1 MARNYRELH
10 EKVVARPGAPERLA
24 ALREAT
30 VGEVGLHELRR
41 ALNRSQA
48 ELAVSLGNSQPAV
61 SQLERGEDIRL
72 SSLRRYL
79 EGLGARL
86 RIVALFDDGEVET
99 AIPLRIGSGRA
110 LVVAEDEPD
119 YLVEE
124 AARSGDEVAGEEG
137 D

>member
-10 EKVVARPGAPERLA
+10 EKVVARPGAPGRLA

-30 VGEVGLHELRR
+30 VAEIGLHELRR
-41 ALNRSQA
+41 ALNRSQVD
-48 ELAVSLGNSQPAV
+48 LAASLGSSQPAV
-61 SQLERGEDIRL
+61 SQFERGEDVRL

-86 RIVALFDDGEVET
+86 QVVALFDDGEVET
-99 AIPLRIGSGRA
+99 AIPLRIGSGNS

-119 YLVEE
+119 YD
-124 AARSGDEVAGEEG
+124 A
-137 D
+137 

>member
-1 MARNYRELH
+1 MAKNYRELH
-10 EKVVARPGAPERLA
+10 EKVVARPGASERLA

-30 VGEVGLHELRR
+30 VAEIGLHELRR

-86 RIVALFDDGEVET
+86 RIVALFDDGETET
-99 AIPLRIGSGRA
+99 AVPLRIGGGN
-110 LVVAEDEPD
+110 LVVAEEEPD
-119 YLVEE
+119 YVVEDT
-124 AARSGDEVAGEEG
+124 ARSGDEVAGEEG

>member
-1 MARNYRELH
+1 MAKNYRELH

-30 VGEVGLHELRR
+30 VAEIGLHELRR
-41 ALNRSQA
+41 ALNRSQVD
-48 ELAVSLGNSQPAV
+48 LAASLGSSQPAI

-86 RIVALFDDGEVET
+86 QIVALFHDGEGET
-99 AIPLRIGSGRA
+99 AIPLRIGSGREF
-110 LVVAEDEPD
+110 VVAE
-119 YLVEE
+119 EE
-124 AARSGDEVAGEEG
+124 ADYAASPPRSGREVAGEEG

>member
-10 EKVVARPGAPERLA
+10 ERVVARPGAPERLA

-30 VGEVGLHELRR
+30 VAEIGLHELRR
-41 ALNRSQA
+41 ALNRSQVD
-48 ELAVSLGNSQPAV
+48 LAASIGSSQPAV
-61 SQLERGEDIRL
+61 SQFEHGEDIRL

-86 RIVALFDDGEVET
+86 RIVALFDDGETET

-110 LVVAEDEPD
+110 LVVAEDSPEYDVSPP
-119 YLVEE
+119 
-124 AARSGDEVAGEEG
+124 RSGGEVAGEEG

>member
-10 EKVVARPGAPERLA
+10 QRVVARPGAPKRLA

-30 VGEVGLHELRR
+30 VAEIGLHELRR
-41 ALNRSQA
+41 ALNRSQV
-48 ELAVSLGNSQPAV
+48 ELAASLGSSQPAV

-86 RIVALFDDGEVET
+86 QLVALFDDGETET
-99 AIPLRIGSGRA
+99 AVPLRIGGGN
-110 LVVAEDEPD
+110 LVVAE
-119 YLVEE
+119 EE
-124 AARSGDEVAGEEG
+124 ADYDASAPRSGGEVAREEG

>member
-10 EKVVARPGAPERLA
+10 ERVVARPGAPERLA

-30 VGEVGLHELRR
+30 VAEIGLHELRR
-41 ALNRSQA
+41 ALNRSQVD
-48 ELAVSLGNSQPAV
+48 LAASIGSSQPAV
-61 SQLERGEDIRL
+61 SQFERGEDIRL

-86 RIVALFDDGEVET
+86 RVMALFDDGEVET

-110 LVVAEDEPD
+110 LVVAEEEPD
-119 YLVEE
+119 YLVE
-124 AARSGDEVAGEEG
+124 
-137 D
+137 

>member
-1 MARNYRELH
+1 MAKNYRELH

-30 VGEVGLHELRR
+30 VAEIGLHELRR

-48 ELAVSLGNSQPAV
+48 ELALSLGSSQPAV

-86 RIVALFDDGEVET
+86 RIVALFDDGETET
-99 AIPLRIGSGRA
+99 AIPLRIGGGN
-110 LVVAEDEPD
+110 LVVAE
-119 YLVEE
+119 EE
-124 AARSGDEVAGEEG
+124 ADYDASPPRSGREVAGEEG

>member
-10 EKVVARPGAPERLA
+10 AKVVARPGAPERLA

-30 VGEVGLHELRR
+30 VAEIGLHELRR
-41 ALNRSQA
+41 ALNRSQV
-48 ELAVSLGNSQPAV
+48 ELAASMGSSQPAV
-61 SQLERGEDIRL
+61 SQFERGEDVRL

-86 RIVALFDDGEVET
+86 QLVALFDDGETET
-99 AIPLRIGSGRA
+99 AVPLRIGSGDL
-110 LVVAEDEPD
+110 LVVAE
-119 YLVEE
+119 EE
-124 AARSGDEVAGEEG
+124 ADYDASSARSGDEVAGEEG

>member
-30 VGEVGLHELRR
+30 VAEIGLHELRR

-48 ELAVSLGNSQPAV
+48 ELALSLGNSQPAV

-86 RIVALFDDGEVET
+86 RIVALFDDGETET
-99 AIPLRIGSGRA
+99 AVPLRIGGGNS
-110 LVVAEDEPD
+110 LVVAE
-119 YLVEE
+119 EE
-124 AARSGDEVAGEEG
+124 ADYDASPPRSGGEVAREEG

>member
-1 MARNYRELH
+1 MAKNYRELH
-10 EKVVARPGAPERLA
+10 ERVVARPGAPERLA

-30 VGEVGLHELRR
+30 VAEIGLHELRR

-48 ELAVSLGNSQPAV
+48 ELALSMGSSQPAV
-61 SQLERGEDIRL
+61 SQFERGEDVRL

-86 RIVALFDDGEVET
+86 RLVALFDDGETET
-99 AIPLRIGSGRA
+99 EIPLRIGGGR
-110 LVVAEDEPD
+110 LVVAEDSPEYD
-119 YLVEE
+119 AGQ
-124 AARSGDEVAGEEG
+124 AARSGEEAPGEEG

>member
-1 MARNYRELH
+1 MVKNYRELH
-10 EKVVARPGAPERLA
+10 EKVVARAGAPERLA

-30 VGEVGLHELRR
+30 VAEIGLHELRR
-41 ALNRSQA
+41 ALNRSQVD
-48 ELAVSLGNSQPAV
+48 LAASLGSSQPAV

-86 RIVALFDDGEVET
+86 QIVALFNDGEGET
-99 AIPLRIGSGRA
+99 AIPLRIGGA
-110 LVVAEDEPD
+110 NLVVAE
-119 YLVEE
+119 EE
-124 AARSGDEVAGEEG
+124 ADYAASPPRSGREVAGEEG

>member
-1 MARNYRELH
+1 MAGNYRELH

-30 VGEVGLHELRR
+30 VAEIGLHELRR

-48 ELAVSLGNSQPAV
+48 ELALSLGSSQPAV
-61 SQLERGEDIRL
+61 SQFERGEDIRL

-99 AIPLRIGSGRA
+99 AIPLRIGSGSS
-110 LVVAEDEPD
+110 LVVAE
-119 YLVEE
+119 EE
-124 AARSGDEVAGEEG
+124 ADYDASPPGSGGEVAGEEG

>member
-1 MARNYRELH
+1 MARNYRDLH
-10 EKVVARPGAPERLA
+10 EKVVARPGAPDRLR

-30 VGEVGLHELRR
+30 VAEIGLYELRR

-48 ELAVSLGNSQPAV
+48 ELAVNMGSSQPAV
-61 SQLERGEDIRL
+61 SQFERGDDMRL

-99 AIPLRIGSGRA
+99 AIPLRIGSGSS
-110 LVVAEDEPD
+110 LVVAEEEPD
-119 YLVEE
+119 YLVE
-124 AARSGDEVAGEEG
+124 
-137 D
+137 